1 MLETIYKSEY
11 NSIRGHI
18 VTEIRKEIEPI
29 IAQKLKPLLENFEFL
44 IKSVKETYANQV
56 KVLKEE
62 LHCKSK
68 IINMLLGIIGKF
80 GKDKRNT
87 QPVPLINFENY
98 SATFPNKLTDS
109 ETNPKSDEQQQ

>member
-1 MLETIYKSEY
+1 M
-11 NSIRGHI
+11 
-18 VTEIRKEIEPI
+18 
-29 IAQKLKPLLENFEFL
+29 
-44 IKSVKETYANQV
+44 KETYANQV

-68 IINMLLGIIGKF
+68 IINMLLGITGKF
-80 GKDKRNT
+80 GKDKRDT

-109 ETNPKSDEQQQ
+109 ETNTKSD